1 MLAFNMNF
9 EEQPISQEIIDNAIK
24 MITSSKILNE
34 AFKNWCDTGR
44 GVQMYPLDP
53 TDPSTWDERA
63 RPSAS
68 KWG

>member
-9 EEQPISQEIIDNAIK
+9 EEQPISQEIIDNAIE

-34 AFKNWCDTGR
+34 AFKNWSDTGR

-53 TDPSTWDERA
+53 TKPSTWTENQ
-63 RPSAS
+63 
-68 KWG
+68 